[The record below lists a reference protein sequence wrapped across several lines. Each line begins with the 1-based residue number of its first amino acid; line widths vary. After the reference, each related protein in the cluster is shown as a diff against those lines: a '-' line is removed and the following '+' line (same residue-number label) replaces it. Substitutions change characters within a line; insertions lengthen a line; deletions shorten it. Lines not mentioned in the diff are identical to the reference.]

1 MGGGP
6 EVTKQQ
12 TLLDPEL
19 LKMYRGF
26 LTDYQSQIAGGAGGA
41 GGYRAAAE
49 QAAKGI
55 QTAFTPQFSAT
66 PDVMTRGLAAQ
77 AGQQMAQQAAAQR
90 AAIAN
95 QFRGQPGA
103 NMALQRQID
112 MQSRLQANPI
122 LFQAFQQQQQREQ
135 LQNQA
140 NMQAQQA
147 ANQALIQQLG
157 LRAAP
162 LEAQKALLG
171 SVGQALQ
178 LTGTQQQIKY

>member
-6 EVTKQQ
+6 EVTEQKNI
-12 TLLDPEL
+12 LDPQL
-19 LKMYRGF
+19 LQMYKGY
-26 LTDYQSQIAGGAGGA
+26 LTDYQSQIAGGVGGV
-41 GGYRAAAE
+41 GGYRSAAE
-49 QAAKGI
+49 QAAQQL
-55 QTAFTPQFSAT
+55 QTGFTPQFST
-66 PDVMTRGLAAQ
+66 RPDVMTRGLASQ
-77 AGQQMAQQAAAQR
+77 ATQQMAQQAAAQR
-90 AAIAN
+90 AAIAQ

-112 MQSRLQANPI
+112 MQSRLQANPV

-140 NMQAQQA
+140 RLQAQQA
-147 ANQALIQQLG
+147 GNQALIQQLG

-178 LTGTQQQIKY
+178 LTGTQQQTKY

>member
-6 EVTKQQ
+6 EVTEQK
-12 TLLDPEL
+12 TLLDPQL
-19 LKMYRGF
+19 LQMYKGY
-26 LTDYQSQIAGGAGGA
+26 LTGYQQQVQQQYQPQAE
-41 GGYRAAAE
+41 AAAA
-49 QAAKGI
+49 QM
-55 QTAFTPQFSAT
+55 QTGFTPQFST
-66 PDVMTRGLAAQ
+66 RPDVMTRGLASQ
-77 AGQQMAQQAAAQR
+77 ATQQMAQQAAAQR
-90 AAIAN
+90 AAIAQ

-112 MQSRLQANPI
+112 MQTRLQSNPV

-140 NMQAQQA
+140 RLQAQQA
-147 ANQALIQQLG
+147 GNQALIQQLG

-178 LTGTQQQIKY
+178 LTGTQQQTKY

>member
-1 MGGGP
+1 MGGGT
-6 EVTKQQ
+6 EVTEQK

-19 LKMYRGF
+19 LKMYKGY
-26 LTDYQSQIAGGAGGA
+26 LTGYQQQVQQQ
-41 GGYRAAAE
+41 YQPQAAA
-49 QAAKGI
+49 AAAQI
-55 QTAFTPQFSAT
+55 QTGFTPQFSAT
-66 PDVMTRGLAAQ
+66 PDMMTRGLASQAQ
-77 AGQQMAQQAAAQR
+77 QQVAQQAAAQR
-90 AAIAN
+90 AAIAQ

-103 NMALQRQID
+103 NMALQRQVD

-140 NMQAQQA
+140 RLQGQQA
-147 ANQALIQQLG
+147 GNQALIQQLG
-157 LRAAP
+157 LQAAP

-178 LTGTQQQIKY
+178 LTGTQQQTKY